1 MIRTVRVLI
10 VVAAASLIVASL
22 IHLEVLMEGY
32 RDQGAGIAE
41 AVIGGVMLV
50 GLAFTWLP
58 GRRGRW
64 AGVATLGFGLLG
76 TLVGLFTVI
85 IVGPS
90 TLPDLVYHV
99 ALTAWL
105 IVGVTVAWRGVS
117 GGATTAG

>member
-10 VVAAASLIVASL
+10 VVAAASLIIASL

-32 RDQGAGIAE
+32 RDLGAGIAE
-41 AVIGGVMLV
+41 GVIGGVMLV

-85 IVGPS
+85 ILGPR

-117 GGATTAG
+117 GRATTPG